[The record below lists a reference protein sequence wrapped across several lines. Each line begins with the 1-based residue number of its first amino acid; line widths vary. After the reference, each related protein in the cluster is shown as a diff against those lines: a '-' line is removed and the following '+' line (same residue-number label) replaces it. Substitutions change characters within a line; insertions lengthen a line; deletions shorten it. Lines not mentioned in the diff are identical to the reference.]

1 MQAII
6 DFFLKLLGLKSEDG
20 PDVEWVKEKIKGN
33 NKKLE
38 EIENEEHSL
47 DDLNDHFNK

>member
-6 DFFLKLLGLKSEDG
+6 DFFLKLFGLKTDS
-20 PDVEWVKEKIKGN
+20 PDVEWVKEKIEDN